1 MKEKAV
7 ELIKSSHAIDENKK
21 IIYLKLI
28 ELIPEQDLA
37 DFVAILEKEQSRIR
51 ELQEKSKHEE
61 SEFNRA
67 YLEKINQI
75 FKKGE
80 QTGIQEEEKEDIQK
94 GEDLLKQLDSL

>member
-7 ELIKSSHAIDENKK
+7 ELIKKSHAIDENKK

-28 ELIPEQDLA
+28 KLIPEQDLA
-37 DFVAILEKEQSRIR
+37 DFVAILEKEQSRIL
-51 ELQEKSKHEE
+51 ELQEKSKQEE

-67 YLEKINQI
+67 YLEKISQI

-80 QTGIQEEEKEDIQK
+80 QMGIQEEEKEDIQK